1 MFLANI
7 LTLCAFLLFLLN
19 QKVTEKKLVKY
30 HETERAT
37 PSNYSLQIKKLPQGL
52 SETELIVQL
61 REHFMKYAAEKK
73 MKEDILPI
81 FDIQVAQ
88 QNELIILNKKISDHA
103 DAMSSLYEE
112 LKGKSYMAG
121 ITLSKELNVEELR

>member
-1 MFLANI
+1 
-7 LTLCAFLLFLLN
+7 
-19 QKVTEKKLVKY
+19 
-30 HETERAT
+30 
-37 PSNYSLQIKKLPQGL
+37 
-52 SETELIVQL
+52 
-61 REHFMKYAAEKK
+61 